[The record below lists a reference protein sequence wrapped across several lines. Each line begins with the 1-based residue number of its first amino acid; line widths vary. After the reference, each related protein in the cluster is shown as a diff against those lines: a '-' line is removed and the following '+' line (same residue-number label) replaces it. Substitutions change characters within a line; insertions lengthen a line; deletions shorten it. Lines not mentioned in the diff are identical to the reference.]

1 MNKKKILVSI
11 IFYMLSV
18 NVALS
23 NTNININLEN
33 KIFKNLRCLICQ
45 GQSIYDSQSDFSESM
60 KLVVREKL
68 SLGMTEQ
75 EVYIFLKD
83 KYGTWILYDPQFE
96 KNTFFLWLIPLFLF
110 IFGGI
115 LIVRKLDVLKK
126 KQ

>member
-11 IFYMLSV
+11 IFYILSV
-18 NVALS
+18 NTALS
-23 NTNININLEN
+23 NTNINLEN

-45 GQSIYDSQSDFSESM
+45 GQSIYDSQSDFAESM

-68 SLGMTEQ
+68 SVGMTEQ
-75 EVYIFLKD
+75 EIYIFLKD

>member
-11 IFYMLSV
+11 IFYILSV
-18 NVALS
+18 NTALS
-23 NTNININLEN
+23 NTNINLEN

-45 GQSIYDSQSDFSESM
+45 GQSIYDSQSDFAESM

-68 SLGMTEQ
+68 SVGMTEQ
-75 EVYIFLKD
+75 EIYIFLKD

-96 KNTFFLWLIPLFLF
+96 KNTFFLWIIPLFLF
-110 IFGGI
+110 IFGGL
-115 LIVRKLDVLKK
+115 LIVKKLDVLKK

>member
-1 MNKKKILVSI
+1 
-11 IFYMLSV
+11 MLSV

-45 GQSIYDSQSDFSESM
+45 GQSIYDSQSDFAESM

-68 SLGMTEQ
+68 SVGMTEQ
-75 EVYIFLKD
+75 EIYIFLKD

-96 KNTFFLWLIPLFLF
+96 KNTFFLWIIPLFLF
-110 IFGGI
+110 IFGGL
-115 LIVRKLDVLKK
+115 LIVKKLDVLKK